1 MQMRPP
7 LYIGATTLKV
17 PWKGVFEVERW
28 KGGMVERFPRNKA
41 HQSIHCVITGKP

>member
-1 MQMRPP
+1 MRPP

-28 KGGMVERFPRNKA
+28 KGGMVEWWKGSLRCPEK
-41 HQSIHCVITGKP
+41 GGLK